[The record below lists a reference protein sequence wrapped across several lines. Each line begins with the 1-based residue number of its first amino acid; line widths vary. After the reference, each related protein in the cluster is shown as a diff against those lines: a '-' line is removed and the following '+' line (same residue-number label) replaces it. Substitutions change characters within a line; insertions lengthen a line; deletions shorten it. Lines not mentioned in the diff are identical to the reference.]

1 MWLTRILIEE
11 KTGEQLEQEGHGE
24 NIVETIESII
34 FANDST
40 AFNQALLDAI
50 RIDDENTTL
59 QVYIPIAGQS
69 PSLSGFRPIASF
81 APVPL
86 LEQQTITLTTP
97 KAKKALSKPSSSP
110 VFAAS
115 SLAPLQKSSCGR
127 LRCWVGSLPD
137 SVSDKHAFGLLLPST
152 VLLVEMGKIQKDC
165 THALENQTVS
175 FNPDD
180 VERVGN
186 RNRQSLMHR
195 PISITKNTTDNAEF
209 FRAEVPYKTGS
220 EPEDVSISPSL
231 THPIAPLPQF
241 THLLDIATSRI
252 FIGITWDILHV
263 TSHLQNQLKYR
274 GEISVGERV
283 DGSTGGVWSLNHSDR
298 FLFTVAER
306 GSHTIEPGKELKL
319 PSLSESDVHPLSL
332 PCQPNIS
339 LIESLFT
346 PQRWNC
352 LPLTTNHSH
361 NTNTSIVTI
370 LPIRRRSRKEMSKT
384 RNRHKLRELVQVI
397 KAKGQRK
404 QLERRIHKCWHKT
417 RSLEDEEFEREPK
430 ELLKQE
436 KSEKKRQNLDDL
448 VSSEEGLSGADDGDK
463 VLAGLQDTAFR
474 TIAQL
479 LQPSED
485 DGLKEYLGAME
496 SIADAIFASNLEV
509 EGEEEMTD
517 VAFSFVSEDELSDSD
532 KSDMERLLTML
543 SPVDSSDSVM
553 LLHQNNRSLECKRN
567 K

>member
-1 MWLTRILIEE
+1 MLTTSAPPTSEVFKLKQFVTRLLLHRMHFEVPF
-11 KTGEQLEQEGHGE
+11 TTNLLNHRL
-24 NIVETIESII
+24 
-34 FANDST
+34 T
-40 AFNQALLDAI
+40 AF
-50 RIDDENTTL
+50 TL
-59 QVYIPIAGQS
+59 ANHISLAVKNDPLSTVIS
-69 PSLSGFRPIASF
+69 PEES
-81 APVPL
+81 PL
-86 LEQQTITLTTP
+86 LCEEPLNIRYLYPSMLYSNVFPDAFIIQVAVCAAGWDHFLTLFLTNTHLDFFFLP
-97 KAKKALSKPSSSP
+97 PFFWSK
-110 VFAAS
+110 
-115 SLAPLQKSSCGR
+115 
-127 LRCWVGSLPD
+127 
-137 SVSDKHAFGLLLPST
+137 
-152 VLLVEMGKIQKDC
+152 MGKIQKDC

-306 GSHTIEPGKELKL
+306 GSHTVRSPFPRIRLYEELSRQS
-319 PSLSESDVHPLSL
+319 PSSDSEAVGSDTLLLFIMADRAREGAEAAQSIGL
-332 PCQPNIS
+332 T
-339 LIESLFT
+339 ES
-346 PQRWNC
+346 
-352 LPLTTNHSH
+352 TNQ
-361 NTNTSIVTI
+361 
-370 LPIRRRSRKEMSKT
+370 KT
-384 RNRHKLRELVQVI
+384 ESERDVEDK
-397 KAKGQRK
+397 K
-404 QLERRIHKCWHKT
+404 QIQTEGACAGDQGEGAAEAT

>member
-1 MWLTRILIEE
+1 MLTTSAPPTSEVFKLKQFVTRLLLHRMHFEVPF
-11 KTGEQLEQEGHGE
+11 TTNLLNHRL
-24 NIVETIESII
+24 
-34 FANDST
+34 T
-40 AFNQALLDAI
+40 AF
-50 RIDDENTTL
+50 TL
-59 QVYIPIAGQS
+59 ANHISLAVKNDPLSTVIS
-69 PSLSGFRPIASF
+69 PEES
-81 APVPL
+81 PL
-86 LEQQTITLTTP
+86 LCEEPLNIRYLYPSMLYSNVFPDAFIIQVAVCAAGWDHFLTLFLTNTHLDFFFLP
-97 KAKKALSKPSSSP
+97 PFFWSK
-110 VFAAS
+110 
-115 SLAPLQKSSCGR
+115 
-127 LRCWVGSLPD
+127 
-137 SVSDKHAFGLLLPST
+137 
-152 VLLVEMGKIQKDC
+152 MGKIQKDC

-180 VERVGN
+180 VESGGASRSPNSTNRPETKLKCSNLNLALRN

-306 GSHTIEPGKELKL
+306 GATPRQS
-319 PSLSESDVHPLSL
+319 PSSDSEAVGSDTLL
-332 PCQPNIS
+332 
-339 LIESLFT
+339 LFT
-346 PQRWNC
+346 MTDRAREGAEAAQSIG
-352 LPLTTNHSH
+352 LTESANQ
-361 NTNTSIVTI
+361 
-370 LPIRRRSRKEMSKT
+370 KT
-384 RNRHKLRELVQVI
+384 ESERDVEDK
-397 KAKGQRK
+397 K
-404 QLERRIHKCWHKT
+404 QTQTEGACAGDQGEGAAEAT

-448 VSSEEGLSGADDGDK
+448 VLSEEGLSGADDGDK